1 MSHPTKQ
8 EVLQIVGQDP
18 RGNPGA
24 DLREG
29 QPVLPAVTRVMGKRP
44 EPWELGKGVKPILK
58 GFGPGEK
65 GSGQAGTRHGPGRS
79 RGRGGCPAGAV
90 TSTGAGEAQQPASR
104 LGSSFCQRL
113 LQLFRAQPP
122 RPLPPPTPPPSY
134 TGQRPPPPPPPLSA
148 LAPAPPRF
156 PAPLRRCPCSAQPR
170 ALHCIPHPARGPA
183 KHRSEESQDPTQPAP
198 ARTVSSRSAVSG
210 QT

>member
-1 MSHPTKQ
+1 MSHPTKR
-8 EVLQIVGQDP
+8 EVLQTVGQAP

-156 PAPLRRCPCSAQPR
+156 PAPLRRCAGEGWGKVVAQ
-170 ALHCIPHPARGPA
+170 ALG
-183 KHRSEESQDPTQPAP
+183 SQP
-198 ARTVSSRSAVSG
+198 SSKDA
-210 QT
+210 